1 MKILG
6 RKLFCSL
13 SSCVS
18 FNSRNEHRATSFPAT
33 SYYHFVYIKL
43 KCPVDL
49 NLKKNLI
56 KQLFYSLLL
65 DTSRYSQLGAARLV
79 GYLPLRI
86 QRGLIE

>member
-6 RKLFCSL
+6 RKLARSFSL
-13 SSCVS
+13 CVS
-18 FNSRNEHRATSFPAT
+18 FNSRSEHHATNFPA

-49 NLKKNLI
+49 NLNKNLI
-56 KQLFYSLLL
+56 KQLFYSPLL
-65 DTSRYSQLGAARLV
+65 DTSRYSQLGASRLV
-79 GYLPLRI
+79 GYLPPRI